1 VRKIFAPYN
10 HLTMTRRTL
19 LGIAGIAVVIALA
32 VAGLARW
39 GLHGPAHPDP
49 AACLRL
55 ATHAERAQCLDPYFH
70 EAVRSGLTR
79 ETLHSL
85 TDFVRAGVLDDCH
98 QLAHDFGH
106 IAFEV
111 TGRLPIA
118 LREGSA
124 ACLNGYYH
132 GVVEA
137 AVQQAA
143 TEGKLRIVE
152 LCKGV
157 RPGGPAYDACV
168 HGLGH
173 GLMHVFNDVLRSL
186 QGCSELA
193 DDYARDRCVGGVY
206 MQNSMRYLD
215 LDDAGYRAAA
225 PRACDD
231 LALPPDDLAQCF
243 GQIGE
248 IAMFYYRHDLHAA
261 LEICRAVGS
270 GGDAAACERGARE
283 ELETSRLERRPG

>member
-1 VRKIFAPYN
+1 MI
-10 HLTMTRRTL
+10 TRRTMM
-19 LGIAGIAVVIALA
+19 GIAGIAVVIALA

-39 GLHGPAHPDP
+39 GVHGPPPPDP

-55 ATHAERAQCLDPYFH
+55 ATHVEQAQCLDPYFH
-70 EAVRSGLTR
+70 YAIRSGLTR
-79 ETLHSL
+79 ETLRTL
-85 TDFVRAGVLDDCH
+85 MDFVRTGVLDDCH
-98 QLAHDFGH
+98 YLAHVFGQV
-106 IAFEV
+106 AFEV
-111 TGRLPIA
+111 SGRLPIA

-124 ACLNGYYH
+124 DCLNGYYH

-143 TEGKLRIVE
+143 MEGKLQIAE
-152 LCKGV
+152 LCKGA

-173 GLMHVFNDVLRSL
+173 GLMRVYNNVLRSR
-186 QGCSELA
+186 QECGKLA
-193 DDYARDRCVGGVY
+193 NDYARDRCIGGVY
-206 MQNSMRYLD
+206 MQNSMQYLN
-215 LDDAGYRAAA
+215 LNDAGYRAAA
-225 PRACDD
+225 PHACDG

-248 IAMFYYRHDLHAA
+248 IAMFYYRHDLPAA

-283 ELETSRLERRPG
+283 ELETSQLERRTG